1 MYFIQFM
8 PQKTNI
14 LITSAGTRVSLVRIF
29 KTELQLLF
37 PESKVITVDAN
48 PEFAPAC
55 RVSDGYFKVPS
66 VSDEKYIPTLL
77 KIAIANDVGL
87 IIPTIDTCLLT
98 LSENIQI
105 FKEHN
110 IAILVSDTSMVKLF
124 NDKKLTNEFFE
135 SKDIAVAKLFSKP
148 NYELPLYIKP
158 INGSSS
164 VDNYIIRRHD
174 ELQHYHFR
182 NEKLLF
188 FEYLDQDLH
197 TEFTIDMYF
206 DKNSIIKSVFPR
218 QRLEVRQGEV
228 RKAITKDAF
237 FIPII
242 WNIFKDVKGFR
253 GCITLQIFV
262 NNATNKIYGIEVNPR
277 FGGGFPLTY
286 LAGAN
291 FPKWI
296 LQEYLVGGVEI
307 PEFHSWEK
315 NLLMLRYDSEV
326 LIPNFLGA

>member
-1 MYFIQFM
+1 M

-37 PESKVITVDAN
+37 PESKVISVDAN

-55 RVSDGYFKVPS
+55 RVSDGYFKVPL
-66 VSDEKYIPTLL
+66 VSDEEYIPTLL
-77 KIAIANDVGL
+77 KIAKANDVGL
-87 IIPTIDTCLLT
+87 IIPTIDNCLLT
-98 LSENIQI
+98 LSENIEK
-105 FKEHN
+105 FKEQS
-110 IAILVSDTSMVKLF
+110 IAILVSETSMVKQF
-124 NDKKLTNEFFE
+124 NDKKLTNDFFE
-135 SKDIAVAKLFSKP
+135 SKDIAVAKLFSKT
-148 NYELPLYIKP
+148 NYELPLYIKS

-164 VDNYIIRRHD
+164 IDNYIIRQHD
-174 ELQHYHFR
+174 ELNQYHFR

-188 FEYLDQDLH
+188 FEYLDHDLH
-197 TEFTIDMYF
+197 TEYTIDMYF
-206 DKNSIIKSVFPR
+206 DKNSKLKSLVPR

-228 RKAITKDAF
+228 KKAITKDAF

-242 WNIFKDVKGFR
+242 WNIFKDVKGFK

-262 NNATNKIYGIEVNPR
+262 NHATNKIFGIEVNPR

-296 LQEYLVGGVEI
+296 LQEYLLDGIEI

-315 NLLMLRYDSEV
+315 NLLMLRYDGEV